1 MGITELFLVG
11 VGLSMDAFA
20 VAICRGLSMK
30 KLEWK
35 QALLVAVFFG
45 GFQALMPTIGWVL
58 GKQFEQYIVS
68 VDHWIAFILL
78 AYIGGK
84 MIWDAFHEE
93 EARPAD
99 FRVGELLIM
108 AVATSIDALAV
119 GITFAFLQVDIGPA
133 AALIG
138 CTTFIISL
146 AGVWIGNRFGSRR
159 HRQCIPLADTA
170 SKRHTDSRFGQQR
183 LPFGRQSY
191 RIAVEFGHCRHHR
204 AGRHYPERRRRRRFV
219 LFNLTERQAPDRSLI
234 HFTFGGTCHGEI
246 PHLRICH
253 L

>member
-68 VDHWIAFILL
+68 VDHWVAFILL

-93 EARPAD
+93 EAQPAD

-119 GITFAFLQVDIGPA
+119 GITFAFLKVEIVPAVSFIGV
-133 AALIG
+133 
-138 CTTFIISL
+138 TTFVISA
-146 AGVWIGNRFGSRR
+146 AGVRIGNVFGSRW
-159 HRQCIPLADTA
+159 QKGA
-170 SKRHTDSRFGQQR
+170 Q
-183 LPFGRQSY
+183 
-191 RIAVEFGHCRHHR
+191 IAGGVILVCLGVKILVEHLG
-204 AGRHYPERRRRRRFV
+204 
-219 LFNLTERQAPDRSLI
+219 LI
-234 HFTFGGTCHGEI
+234 
-246 PHLRICH
+246 
-253 L
+253 

>member
-78 AYIGGK
+78 A
-84 MIWDAFHEE
+84 
-93 EARPAD
+93 
-99 FRVGELLIM
+99 
-108 AVATSIDALAV
+108 
-119 GITFAFLQVDIGPA
+119 
-133 AALIG
+133 
-138 CTTFIISL
+138 
-146 AGVWIGNRFGSRR
+146 
-159 HRQCIPLADTA
+159 
-170 SKRHTDSRFGQQR
+170 
-183 LPFGRQSY
+183 
-191 RIAVEFGHCRHHR
+191 
-204 AGRHYPERRRRRRFV
+204 
-219 LFNLTERQAPDRSLI
+219 
-234 HFTFGGTCHGEI
+234 
-246 PHLRICH
+246 
-253 L
+253 